1 MAESGERGTTPVRRS
16 AGGSTKGS
24 QTRGGTATGSATRS
38 KSAGANPKA
47 ARKPRGAQNPKAAG
61 KSSGASKPS
70 SSQKSSSRASA
81 ARSGKTSRSAAHRAK
96 RQAGNIG
103 GDQVEGRQAVRE
115 LLLAGKRDVREVFLV
130 AGQDPAPILNDI
142 IDLADEAKIPIR
154 QVSRS
159 RFETLSRTEAPQ
171 GVVALAAPLRP
182 VPLEELAQRP
192 AASPSASQ
200 ADPKSAGADSHPAT
214 KPFIVVVD
222 SVVDPHNLGALM
234 RSAEAAGVTGFVF
247 SRHRSPRISP
257 TVAKVAAGAV
267 EHLPIAQANGIAGAL
282 RDLTKL
288 GVWNIGLDAAA
299 EAPVWSMNL
308 ADEPLALV
316 LGSEE
321 KGLSRLVRE
330 SCDLL
335 VNIPI
340 SGVTPSLNVSAA
352 GAIACFEVK
361 RQREKL

>member
-1 MAESGERGTTPVRRS
+1 MAKSGQRGTTPVRRS
-16 AGGSTKGS
+16 TGGPARGNTAGSARGGPAKGGPAGG
-24 QTRGGTATGSATRS
+24 
-38 KSAGANPKA
+38 KSAGAKS
-47 ARKPRGAQNPKAAG
+47 KPRSKGKASG
-61 KSSGASKPS
+61 KSSGAP
-70 SSQKSSSRASA
+70 KSSSRASA
-81 ARSGKTSRSAAHRAK
+81 ARSSKTARSATHRAK

-159 RFETLSRTEAPQ
+159 RFETMSRTEAPQ

-192 AASPSASQ
+192 TASPSASPSTSQ
-200 ADPKSAGADSHPAT
+200 ADPKTADADSHPAT

-257 TVAKVAAGAV
+257 TVTKVAAGAV

-282 RDLTKL
+282 RDLAKL
-288 GVWNIGLDAAA
+288 GVWNIGLDAGA
-299 EAPVWSMNL
+299 ERPVWSMNL

>member
-1 MAESGERGTTPVRRS
+1 MAKGGERGTTPVRRS
-16 AGGSTKGS
+16 AGGTAKGS
-24 QTRGGTATGSATRS
+24 QTRGGTATGSATRG
-38 KSAGANPKA
+38 KSANAKS
-47 ARKPRGAQNPKAAG
+47 KPRSKGKATG
-61 KSSGASKPS
+61 KPS
-70 SSQKSSSRASA
+70 SAQKSSNRTGA
-81 ARSGKTSRSAAHRAK
+81 ARSSKTAHRAK

-130 AGQDPAPILNDI
+130 AGQDPAPILHDI

-159 RFETLSRTEAPQ
+159 RFETMSRTEAPQ

-192 AASPSASQ
+192 ADRQAARPSSSPSSSQ
-200 ADPKSAGADSHPAT
+200 ADPKTAAADSQPAT

-257 TVAKVAAGAV
+257 TVTKVAAGAV

-299 EAPVWSMNL
+299 DAPVWSMNL

-361 RQREKL
+361 RQREGL

>member
-1 MAESGERGTTPVRRS
+1 MAKGGERGTTPVRRS
-16 AGGSTKGS
+16 AGGIA
-24 QTRGGTATGSATRS
+24 RGNTASSARG
-38 KSAGANPKA
+38 KSANAKS
-47 ARKPRGAQNPKAAG
+47 KPRSRGKATS
-61 KSSGASKPS
+61 KSSGAS
-70 SSQKSSSRASA
+70 KSSSRASA
-81 ARSGKTSRSAAHRAK
+81 SRSGKPAHRAK

-159 RFETLSRTEAPQ
+159 RFETMSRTEAPQ

-182 VPLEELAQRP
+182 VPLEELVQRP
-192 AASPSASQ
+192 TASPSASPSTSQ
-200 ADPKSAGADSHPAT
+200 ADPKTADADSHPAT

-257 TVAKVAAGAV
+257 TVTKVAAGAV

-288 GVWNIGLDAAA
+288 GVWNIGLDAGA
-299 EAPVWSMNL
+299 ERPVWSMNL

>member
-1 MAESGERGTTPVRRS
+1 
-16 AGGSTKGS
+16 
-24 QTRGGTATGSATRS
+24 
-38 KSAGANPKA
+38 
-47 ARKPRGAQNPKAAG
+47 
-61 KSSGASKPS
+61 
-70 SSQKSSSRASA
+70 
-81 ARSGKTSRSAAHRAK
+81 
-96 RQAGNIG
+96 
-103 GDQVEGRQAVRE
+103 
-115 LLLAGKRDVREVFLV
+115 
-130 AGQDPAPILNDI
+130 
-142 IDLADEAKIPIR
+142 
-154 QVSRS
+154 
-159 RFETLSRTEAPQ
+159 
-171 GVVALAAPLRP
+171 
-182 VPLEELAQRP
+182 
-192 AASPSASQ
+192 
-200 ADPKSAGADSHPAT
+200 
-214 KPFIVVVD
+214 
-222 SVVDPHNLGALM
+222 M

-299 EAPVWSMNL
+299 DASVWSMNL

-361 RQREKL
+361 RQREGL

>member
-1 MAESGERGTTPVRRS
+1 M
-16 AGGSTKGS
+16 
-24 QTRGGTATGSATRS
+24 
-38 KSAGANPKA
+38 
-47 ARKPRGAQNPKAAG
+47 
-61 KSSGASKPS
+61 
-70 SSQKSSSRASA
+70 
-81 ARSGKTSRSAAHRAK
+81 
-96 RQAGNIG
+96 
-103 GDQVEGRQAVRE
+103 EGRQAVRE
-115 LLLAGKRDVREVFLV
+115 LLLANKRDVREVFLV
-130 AGQDPAPILNDI
+130 AGQDPAPILHDI

-159 RFETLSRTEAPQ
+159 RFETMSRTEAPQ

-182 VPLEELAQRP
+182 VPLEELAQV
-192 AASPSASQ
+192 Q
-200 ADPKSAGADSHPAT
+200 GAAT

-257 TVAKVAAGAV
+257 TVTKVAAGAV

-299 EAPVWSMNL
+299 DAPVWSMNL

-335 VNIPI
+335 VSIPI

-361 RQREKL
+361 RQREGL

>member
-1 MAESGERGTTPVRRS
+1 MAKGGERGTTPVRRS
-16 AGGSTKGS
+16 AGGAA
-24 QTRGGTATGSATRS
+24 RG
-38 KSAGANPKA
+38 KSAGAKSKS
-47 ARKPRGAQNPKAAG
+47 RSKGKTAG
-61 KSSGASKPS
+61 KSS
-70 SSQKSSSRASA
+70 SSQKSSSRTSA
-81 ARSGKTSRSAAHRAK
+81 VRPNRTPRRAK

-130 AGQDPAPILNDI
+130 AGQDPATILHDI

-159 RFETLSRTEAPQ
+159 RFETMSRTEAPQ

-192 AASPSASQ
+192 AASSEAAPSQS
-200 ADPKSAGADSHPAT
+200 
-214 KPFIVVVD
+214 PFIVVVD

-257 TVAKVAAGAV
+257 TVTKVAAGAV

-282 RDLTKL
+282 RDLAKL

-299 EAPVWSMNL
+299 DTPVWSMNL
-308 ADEPLALV
+308 ADEPLSLV

>member
-1 MAESGERGTTPVRRS
+1 M
-16 AGGSTKGS
+16 
-24 QTRGGTATGSATRS
+24 
-38 KSAGANPKA
+38 
-47 ARKPRGAQNPKAAG
+47 
-61 KSSGASKPS
+61 
-70 SSQKSSSRASA
+70 
-81 ARSGKTSRSAAHRAK
+81 
-96 RQAGNIG
+96 
-103 GDQVEGRQAVRE
+103 EGRQAVRE

-130 AGQDPAPILNDI
+130 AGQDTAPILNDI

-159 RFETLSRTEAPQ
+159 RFETMSRTEAPQ

-182 VPLEELAQRP
+182 VPLEELAQVP
-192 AASPSASQ
+192 AAA
-200 ADPKSAGADSHPAT
+200 

-299 EAPVWSMNL
+299 EVSVWSMNL

>member
-1 MAESGERGTTPVRRS
+1 MAKGGERGTTPVRRS
-16 AGGSTKGS
+16 AGGTG
-24 QTRGGTATGSATRS
+24 RGNTARG
-38 KSAGANPKA
+38 KSAGAKSKSRNK
-47 ARKPRGAQNPKAAG
+47 G
-61 KSSGASKPS
+61 KTTGKPS
-70 SSQKSSSRASA
+70 SAQKSGSRSGA
-81 ARSGKTSRSAAHRAK
+81 ARSGKTSRSATHRSK

-115 LLLAGKRDVREVFLV
+115 LLVAGKRDVSEVFLV
-130 AGQDPAPILNDI
+130 AGQDSAPILNDI

-159 RFETLSRTEAPQ
+159 RFETMSRTEAPQ

-192 AASPSASQ
+192 ASQRPASQ
-200 ADPKSAGADSHPAT
+200 RPASQ
-214 KPFIVVVD
+214 PFIVVVD

-257 TVAKVAAGAV
+257 TVTKVAAGAV

-288 GVWNIGLDAAA
+288 GVWNIGLDAGA
-299 EAPVWSMNL
+299 ERPVWSMNL

>member
-1 MAESGERGTTPVRRS
+1 MAKGGERGTTPVRRS
-16 AGGSTKGS
+16 PGGPARGNTGGPTKGS
-24 QTRGGTATGSATRS
+24 QTRGNTAGPAKGGPAGG
-38 KSAGANPKA
+38 KSAGAKSKA
-47 ARKPRGAQNPKAAG
+47 GSKGKA
-61 KSSGASKPS
+61 SG
-70 SSQKSSSRASA
+70 KSSSRASA
-81 ARSGKTSRSAAHRAK
+81 ARSGKASRSATHRAK

-130 AGQDPAPILNDI
+130 AGQDTAPILNDI

-192 AASPSASQ
+192 ADRQAASPSTSQ
-200 ADPKSAGADSHPAT
+200 ADPKTAGADSQPAA

-282 RDLTKL
+282 RDLAKL

-299 EAPVWSMNL
+299 EASVWSMNL

>member
-1 MAESGERGTTPVRRS
+1 M
-16 AGGSTKGS
+16 
-24 QTRGGTATGSATRS
+24 
-38 KSAGANPKA
+38 
-47 ARKPRGAQNPKAAG
+47 
-61 KSSGASKPS
+61 
-70 SSQKSSSRASA
+70 
-81 ARSGKTSRSAAHRAK
+81 
-96 RQAGNIG
+96 
-103 GDQVEGRQAVRE
+103 RE

-130 AGQDPAPILNDI
+130 AGQDPAPVLHDI

-159 RFETLSRTEAPQ
+159 RFETMSRTEAPQ

-182 VPLEELAQRP
+182 VPLEELTQRP
-192 AASPSASQ
+192 AASSEAAPR
-200 ADPKSAGADSHPAT
+200 P
-214 KPFIVVVD
+214 PFIVVVD

-257 TVAKVAAGAV
+257 TVTKVAAGAV
-267 EHLPIAQANGIAGAL
+267 EHLPIVQANGIAGAL
-282 RDLTKL
+282 RDLTEL
-288 GVWNIGLDAAA
+288 GIWNIGLDAAA
-299 EAPVWSMNL
+299 DAPVWSMNL

>member
-1 MAESGERGTTPVRRS
+1 M
-16 AGGSTKGS
+16 
-24 QTRGGTATGSATRS
+24 
-38 KSAGANPKA
+38 
-47 ARKPRGAQNPKAAG
+47 
-61 KSSGASKPS
+61 
-70 SSQKSSSRASA
+70 
-81 ARSGKTSRSAAHRAK
+81 
-96 RQAGNIG
+96 
-103 GDQVEGRQAVRE
+103 EGRQAVRE

-130 AGQDPAPILNDI
+130 AGQDPAPVLHDI

-159 RFETLSRTEAPQ
+159 RFETMSRTEAPQ

-182 VPLEELAQRP
+182 VPLEELAQVP
-192 AASPSASQ
+192 AAA
-200 ADPKSAGADSHPAT
+200 A

-282 RDLTKL
+282 RDLAKL

-299 EAPVWSMNL
+299 EASVWSMNL

>member
-1 MAESGERGTTPVRRS
+1 MAKGRERGTTPVRRS
-16 AGGSTKGS
+16 AGGTARISAAKGS
-24 QTRGGTATGSATRS
+24 AARG
-38 KSAGANPKA
+38 KSAGSKS
-47 ARKPRGAQNPKAAG
+47 RSRSKGKAAG
-61 KSSGASKPS
+61 KSGGA
-70 SSQKSSSRASA
+70 QKSGSRASA
-81 ARSGKTSRSAAHRAK
+81 ARSNKTPHRAK

-130 AGQDPAPILNDI
+130 AGQDPAPILHDI

-159 RFETLSRTEAPQ
+159 RFETVSRTEAPQ

-192 AASPSASQ
+192 AARPANRPAASQ
-200 ADPKSAGADSHPAT
+200 ADPKIASSEAAPQSTA

-257 TVAKVAAGAV
+257 TVTKVAAGAV
-267 EHLPIAQANGIAGAL
+267 EHLPIVQANGIAGAL
-282 RDLTKL
+282 RDLTEL
-288 GVWNIGLDAAA
+288 GIWNIGLDAAA
-299 EAPVWSMNL
+299 DAPVWSMNL

>member
-1 MAESGERGTTPVRRS
+1 MAKGGERGTTPVRRS
-16 AGGSTKGS
+16 AGGTA
-24 QTRGGTATGSATRS
+24 RGKSANAKSKSRS
-38 KSAGANPKA
+38 KG
-47 ARKPRGAQNPKAAG
+47 KAAG
-61 KSSGASKPS
+61 KPSSAQKPS
-70 SSQKSSSRASA
+70 NAQKSGSRA
-81 ARSGKTSRSAAHRAK
+81 ARSTKTAHRAK

-130 AGQDPAPILNDI
+130 AGQDPAPILHDI

-159 RFETLSRTEAPQ
+159 RFETMSRTEAPQ

-192 AASPSASQ
+192 ASSQSDRPVASQ
-200 ADPKSAGADSHPAT
+200 TDSKTAGRSADSQPAS

-299 EAPVWSMNL
+299 DASVWSMNL

-361 RQREKL
+361 RQREGL

>member
-1 MAESGERGTTPVRRS
+1 MAKGGERGTTPARRS
-16 AGGSTKGS
+16 AGGTAKGGTPKGSQTKGS
-24 QTRGGTATGSATRS
+24 QTKGSTARGKFANAKSKPRS
-38 KSAGANPKA
+38 KG
-47 ARKPRGAQNPKAAG
+47 KAAG
-61 KSSGASKPS
+61 KPSGSQKPSGA
-70 SSQKSSSRASA
+70 QKSSNRTGT
-81 ARSGKTSRSAAHRAK
+81 ARSNKTPHRAK

-115 LLLAGKRDVREVFLV
+115 LLLANKRDVREVFLV
-130 AGQDPAPILNDI
+130 AGQDPAPILHDI

-159 RFETLSRTEAPQ
+159 RFETMSRTEAPQ

-192 AASPSASQ
+192 AA
-200 ADPKSAGADSHPAT
+200 AT

-299 EAPVWSMNL
+299 DAPVWSMNL

>member
-1 MAESGERGTTPVRRS
+1 MAKGGERGTTPVRRS
-16 AGGSTKGS
+16 AGGPSKGS

-38 KSAGANPKA
+38 KSANAKSKS
-47 ARKPRGAQNPKAAG
+47 RSKSKAAG
-61 KSSGASKPS
+61 KPS
-70 SSQKSSSRASA
+70 SAQKSSNRTGA
-81 ARSGKTSRSAAHRAK
+81 ARSAKTPHRAK

-115 LLLAGKRDVREVFLV
+115 LLLAGKRDVREIFLV
-130 AGQDPAPILNDI
+130 AGQDPAPILHDI

-159 RFETLSRTEAPQ
+159 RFETMSRTEAPQ

-192 AASPSASQ
+192 EARPSSSPSSSQ
-200 ADPKSAGADSHPAT
+200 ADPKTAAADSQPAS

-257 TVAKVAAGAV
+257 TVTKVAAGAV

-299 EAPVWSMNL
+299 DAPVWSMNL

-335 VNIPI
+335 VSIPI

-361 RQREKL
+361 RQREGL

>member
-1 MAESGERGTTPVRRS
+1 MAKGDERGTTPVRRS
-16 AGGSTKGS
+16 AGSTA
-24 QTRGGTATGSATRS
+24 RG
-38 KSAGANPKA
+38 KSAGAKSKS
-47 ARKPRGAQNPKAAG
+47 RSKGKTAG
-61 KSSGASKPS
+61 RSGSA
-70 SSQKSSSRASA
+70 QKSSSRADA
-81 ARSGKTSRSAAHRAK
+81 ARSGKTSHRAK
-96 RQAGNIG
+96 RQAGSIG

-130 AGQDPAPILNDI
+130 AGQDPAPILHDI

-159 RFETLSRTEAPQ
+159 RFETMSRTEAPQ

-192 AASPSASQ
+192 AASTEAAPQ
-200 ADPKSAGADSHPAT
+200 P
-214 KPFIVVVD
+214 PFIVVVD

-257 TVAKVAAGAV
+257 TVTKVAAGAV

-282 RDLTKL
+282 RDLAKL
-288 GVWNIGLDAAA
+288 GIWNIGLDAAA
-299 EAPVWSMNL
+299 DAPVWSMNL

>member
-1 MAESGERGTTPVRRS
+1 MAKGSERGTTPVRRS
-16 AGGSTKGS
+16 GDSKPAKPGSRPKPGS
-24 QTRGGTATGSATRS
+24 KSKGGT
-38 KSAGANPKA
+38 K
-47 ARKPRGAQNPKAAG
+47 Q
-61 KSSGASKPS
+61 
-70 SSQKSSSRASA
+70 
-81 ARSGKTSRSAAHRAK
+81 SGKGTPRHRVK

-103 GDQVEGRQAVRE
+103 GDQVEGRQSVRE
-115 LLLAGKRDVREVFLV
+115 LLLAGRREVREVFLV
-130 AGQDPAPILNDI
+130 AGQDPAPILHDI

-159 RFETLSRTEAPQ
+159 RFETISRTEAPQ

-182 VPLEELAQRP
+182 VLLEELVAP
-192 AASPSASQ
+192 
-200 ADPKSAGADSHPAT
+200 DPKAQSRETPASGAV

-234 RSAEAAGVTGFVF
+234 RSAETAGVTGFVF

-257 TVAKVAAGAV
+257 TVTKVAAGAV

-282 RDLTKL
+282 RDFTKM
-288 GVWNIGLDAAA
+288 GIWNVGLDAVADTL
-299 EAPVWSMNL
+299 VWELNL

-316 LGSEE
+316 LGSEG

-335 VNIPI
+335 VTIPL
-340 SGVTPSLNVSAA
+340 SGVIGSLNVSAA

-361 RQREKL
+361 RQRQGF

>member
-1 MAESGERGTTPVRRS
+1 MAKGGERGTTPVRRS
-16 AGGSTKGS
+16 AGVPA
-24 QTRGGTATGSATRS
+24 RGNTAGPARGNTAGPARG
-38 KSAGANPKA
+38 KSAGAKS
-47 ARKPRGAQNPKAAG
+47 KPRSKGKATG
-61 KSSGASKPS
+61 KSSGA
-70 SSQKSSSRASA
+70 QKSSSRASA
-81 ARSGKTSRSAAHRAK
+81 ARSSKTPRSATHRAK

-159 RFETLSRTEAPQ
+159 RFETMSRTEAPQ

-182 VPLEELAQRP
+182 VPLEELAQV
-192 AASPSASQ
+192 PSA
-200 ADPKSAGADSHPAT
+200 AA

-288 GVWNIGLDAAA
+288 GVWNIGLDSAA
-299 EAPVWSMNL
+299 EASVWSMNL

-352 GAIACFEVK
+352 GAVACFEVK

>member
-1 MAESGERGTTPVRRS
+1 M
-16 AGGSTKGS
+16 
-24 QTRGGTATGSATRS
+24 
-38 KSAGANPKA
+38 
-47 ARKPRGAQNPKAAG
+47 
-61 KSSGASKPS
+61 
-70 SSQKSSSRASA
+70 
-81 ARSGKTSRSAAHRAK
+81 
-96 RQAGNIG
+96 
-103 GDQVEGRQAVRE
+103 
-115 LLLAGKRDVREVFLV
+115 
-130 AGQDPAPILNDI
+130 
-142 IDLADEAKIPIR
+142 
-154 QVSRS
+154 
-159 RFETLSRTEAPQ
+159 
-171 GVVALAAPLRP
+171 AAPLRP

-192 AASPSASQ
+192 AASPSASSSTSQ
-200 ADPKSAGADSHPAT
+200 ADPKTAGADSHPAA

-247 SRHRSPRISP
+247 SRHSSPRISP
-257 TVAKVAAGAV
+257 TVTKVAAGAV

-299 EAPVWSMNL
+299 EASVWSMNL

-316 LGSEE
+316 FGSEE